1 MAAFRH
7 PRSTTLEPIGRA
19 KHQSVGGVDRAHH
32 GIQAAARALR
42 THIRSRTGEDI
53 VPGHA
58 LFPWMLPH
66 AAWSN
71 NPFQPQSRRGGTH
84 GSQNGHILQES
95 SAFIHGG
102 VHDQS
107 THQYSW
113 TEEETGCTVGRL
125 DESDGQVV
133 LTPHGWLETSE
144 FTPIRW
150 EITRV
155 DSMIQPCLKPNF

>member
-1 MAAFRH
+1 MTMSLRRDSSQKAWPHFDTLVQPLWSRLIGQNIRVSVEWTEHIMAYKL
-7 PRSTTLEPIGRA
+7 P
-19 KHQSVGGVDRAHH
+19 
-32 GIQAAARALR
+32 RALR

-71 NPFQPQSRRGGTH
+71 NPFQPQSRKGGTH

-113 TEEETGCTVGRL
+113 TEEETGCTVAETNL
-125 DESDGQVV
+125 
-133 LTPHGWLETSE
+133 GWEA
-144 FTPIRW
+144 R
-150 EITRV
+150 
-155 DSMIQPCLKPNF
+155 